1 MYSKFLKFLLVRKFE
16 ERERMR

>member
-1 MYSKFLKFLLVRKFE
+1 MYSKFLKFLLARKFE